1 LIGLKLRSKRE
12 AVKGKCGAITAQLSP
27 GRFRG
32 WIPTVDSAMQLRLFN
47 PPRPLKERFDSA
59 FFRSIPKEPGVYLMH
74 DASDRIIYVGKSVN
88 LRQRVGSYR
97 YVHPD
102 RDSRK
107 TVRLVAEIRR
117 IVWEVCESDEQARLR
132 ENELLR
138 EHKPRWNVMN
148 TRPEHYA
155 FFGARVNAES
165 LALRLT
171 KEPEPLPAERL
182 FGAFKGITR
191 ARSVFQSLLRCF
203 WFAEAPGR
211 SFHEMPLELNRSRPP
226 ESCEFEWLDAA
237 QAEAIASLLPDY
249 FEGRSPGLL
258 DWFAG
263 RSLEVPDLSAFQR
276 GLHEADLDSLLQF
289 YRFGPKRNRRFQR
302 RFALGDSLIA
312 KDRIDDYLVLSPEPA
327 EESPADKTG
336 VGT

>member
-1 LIGLKLRSKRE
+1 
-12 AVKGKCGAITAQLSP
+12 
-27 GRFRG
+27 
-32 WIPTVDSAMQLRLFN
+32 MQLRLFE
-47 PPRPLKERFDSA
+47 PPRPLKERFDSS

-74 DASDRIIYVGKSVN
+74 DEKGRIIYVGKSVN

-117 IVWEVCESDEQARLR
+117 IVWEVCADDEQARLR

-155 FFGARVNAES
+155 FFGASIKEAS

-171 KEPEPLPAERL
+171 KEPEPFPGERL

-191 ARSVFQSLLRCF
+191 ARAVFQALLRCF
-203 WFAEAPGR
+203 WFAEIPGR
-211 SFHEMPLELNRSRPP
+211 SFHDMPLELNRARPP
-226 ESCEFEWLDAA
+226 ESCEFELLDSDLAA
-237 QAEAIASLLPDY
+237 AIAAMLLDF
-249 FEGRSPGLL
+249 FEGRSCDLL
-258 DWFAG
+258 DWFAK
-263 RSLEVPDLSAFQR
+263 RTLEVSDLPTFQ
-276 GLHEADLDSLLQF
+276 GSLHEADLDSLSQF
-289 YRFGPKRNRRFQR
+289 YRFGPRRNRRFQS
-302 RFALGDSLIA
+302 RFALGGALIA
-312 KDRIDDYLVLSPEPA
+312 KERLDDYLVLSPEP
-327 EESPADKTG
+327 PADPEPDKETDEAG
-336 VGT
+336 A